1 MEETGVH
8 VKDLHFY
15 KSQPWALSDSL
26 LMGFFC
32 DVDGEEEP
40 HADGSELAVAEWV
53 ARGDIPNRDD
63 GFSLTGEMIE
73 YFRLYGKGDY

>member
-1 MEETGVH
+1 MIYL
-8 VKDLHFY
+8 KNFY
-15 KSQPWALSDSL
+15 VE
-26 LMGFFC
+26 

-40 HADGSELAVAEWV
+40 HADLSELAVAEWV

-73 YFRLYGKGDY
+73 YFRLHGKGDY